1 MTVKIVTDS
10 SADLPAEVIKELGIT
25 VVPLYVRFGEQ
36 IYRDRVEISED
47 EFYQRLSRDPVHPS
61 TTQPTPQ
68 DFVEVYQKLAKE
80 ADGIISIHLSA
91 KLSGTHES
99 AIMARDMIEKGCPIE
114 IFDSQRLTMA
124 LGLIVMAAATMA
136 KAGKDMAAVLK
147 EVKAISPKIDMLAL
161 LDTLKYLQLGGRIGK
176 AQALLGSLL
185 NIKPVLTLKDGEV
198 VPVAKVRTRSKGI
211 DRLLELV
218 KGAQNIQD
226 LSVVYN
232 TTPDEAQA
240 LVESIGAFFPKD
252 RITLARVGPVLGV
265 HMGPGSLVVALR
277 EG

>member
-36 IYRDRVEISED
+36 VYRDRVDISED
-47 EFYQRLSRDPVHPS
+47 EFYQRLSRDPFHPS

-136 KAGKDMAAVLK
+136 KAGKDMAAVLN
-147 EVKAISPKIDMLAL
+147 EVEAITPKIDVLVL

-211 DRLLELV
+211 DRLLEFV
-218 KGAQNIQD
+218 KGARNIQD

-240 LVESIGAFFPKD
+240 LVESIGALFPKD
-252 RITLARVGPVLGV
+252 RIKLARVGPVLGV

>member
-1 MTVKIVTDS
+1 MVVKIVTDS
-10 SADLPAEVIKELGIT
+10 SADLSPEVIKELGIT

-36 IYRDRVEISED
+36 VFRDRVDISED
-47 EFYQRLSRDPVHPS
+47 EFYQRLSRDPIHPS

-68 DFVEVYQKLAKE
+68 DFIEVYQKLAKD
-80 ADGIISIHLSA
+80 ADGLISIHISA

-99 AIMARDMIEKGCPIE
+99 AIMAKDMIEKGCPIE
-114 IFDSQRLTMA
+114 VFDSQRLTMA
-124 LGLIVMAAATMA
+124 LGLIVIAAATMA

-147 EVKAISPKIDMLAL
+147 EVKEITPKINFLGL

-198 VPVAKVRTRSKGI
+198 VPVAKVRTRTKGI
-211 DRLLELV
+211 DRLLEFV
-218 KGAQNIQD
+218 KGAHNIQD

-232 TTPDEAQA
+232 TTPDEAKV
-240 LVESIGAFFPKD
+240 LVESIGTLLPKEQI
-252 RITLARVGPVLGV
+252 RLARVGPLLGV